1 MKAQL
6 CMFCILQHKMILL
19 FLMQIAD
26 ILEGEH

>member
-1 MKAQL
+1 MKTQL
-6 CMFCILQHKMILL
+6 CMFCILQYELILL